1 MNEYSVITK
10 QRRIALCK
18 ASSDASQPL
27 APITQIAFGSG
38 GAGED
43 GEPLTPLETQETLA
57 GEIERYPVG
66 SVTYPAET
74 TARYTVTIPAGE
86 LTGQSISEAALI
98 DSEGDLCA
106 IKNMYPKRKDTGVAF
121 TFEFD
126 DEF

>member
-43 GEPLTPLETQETLA
+43 GEPLIPSDTQTELKN
-57 GEIERYPVG
+57 EIERFEIDG
-66 SVTYPAET
+66 VTYPAET
-74 TARYTVTIPAGE
+74 TARYTVTIPRDKHAGV
-86 LTGQSISEAALI
+86 SFSEASLV
-98 DSEGDLCA
+98 DSNGTLCD
-106 IKNMYPKRKDTGVAF
+106 IKNMYPKRKDADVTFV
-121 TFEFD
+121 FEFD